1 MGAISVLEEHG
12 YSFHRVAGTSAGA
25 VVGALVAA
33 GIGGSGLQQ
42 IMRQVRYPKFE
53 DEGLLD
59 HLGLV
64 GKGASLLLD
73 KGIYEGRYLHDWLAS
88 ELAKV
93 GVRTFDD
100 IRLDDPGASAPPG
113 QLYKLVAMTSD
124 VSHGRL
130 VRLPWDY
137 HLFGL
142 SAESQTVADAVR
154 LSMSIPFFYEAVQM
168 AGSWFV
174 DGGLLSNFPVDT
186 FDRHDDQP
194 PRWPTFGIKLSARP
208 EANQVEY
215 AVEGVVSLTK
225 AMIGTMLNAHDQMHL
240 DAPGVLART
249 IFVDTDKV
257 RATDFAIDDATQE
270 LLYQNGRSAASRFL
284 QTWDFAKYL
293 QTYRS

>member
-1 MGAISVLEEHG
+1 
-12 YSFHRVAGTSAGA
+12 
-25 VVGALVAA
+25 
-33 GIGGSGLQQ
+33 
-42 IMRQVRYPKFE
+42 
-53 DEGLLD
+53 
-59 HLGLV
+59 
-64 GKGASLLLD
+64 
-73 KGIYEGRYLHDWLAS
+73 
-88 ELAKV
+88 
-93 GVRTFDD
+93 
-100 IRLDDPGASAPPG
+100 
-113 QLYKLVAMTSD
+113 D
-124 VSHGRL
+124 VSHGHL

-154 LSMSIPFFYEAVQM
+154 LSMSIPFFYEAVRM

-215 AVEGVVSLTK
+215 EVEGVVSLTK

-257 RATDFAIDDATQE
+257 KATDFAIDAATQE
-270 LLYQNGRSAASRFL
+270 LLYQNGRRAATRFL